1 MDLYLI
7 RHAEAVPVGEDG
19 VTEDEQ
25 RPLTSQGEKQA
36 KHLGRALKNR
46 AIKFDLVLTS
56 PLVRAL
62 RTAEL
67 LLKASDQDKVRIE
80 TTSALTPNAR
90 PKKLSREMLKVGGE
104 SVALVGHMPHLG
116 DLAAWIIGSKKAQ
129 IEFPKCGIAQITCGD
144 SPIKGNG
151 MLQWLVP
158 PDWFD

>member
-7 RHAEAVPVGEDG
+7 RHADAVPVGEDG
-19 VTEDEQ
+19 VTDDEQ
-25 RPLTSQGEKQA
+25 RPLSDKGEKQS
-36 KHLGRALKNR
+36 KLLGRALKKR
-46 AIKFDLVLTS
+46 GIKFDLVLVS
-56 PLVRAL
+56 PLLRAQ

-67 LLKASDQDKVRIE
+67 LIKASDQEKVRVE

-104 SVALVGHMPHLG
+104 RVALVGHMPHLG

-129 IEFPKCGIAQITCGD
+129 IEFAKCGIAQITCGD

-158 PDWFD
+158 PEWFD